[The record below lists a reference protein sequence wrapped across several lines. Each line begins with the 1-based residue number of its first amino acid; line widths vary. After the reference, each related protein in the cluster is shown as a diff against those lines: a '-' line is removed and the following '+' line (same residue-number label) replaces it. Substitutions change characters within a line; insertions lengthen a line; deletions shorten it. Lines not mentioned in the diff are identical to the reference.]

1 MTEELLSRPLYSLTV
16 GEFLELQKSTQKPV
30 IKEPEKKK
38 YVFGIA
44 GLATM
49 LNCSISTAQRI
60 KNEGTIDKAIYQ
72 TGKKI
77 VVDVELALKLL
88 TTSKV
93 KL

>member
-30 IKEPEKKK
+30 IKELEKKK